1 MDIPPAFCDSIF
13 VSVKIVD
20 LGSRILIGNIYRS
33 PNSTQVNDENLYRL
47 LDYVD
52 QNFKIPKLIVGDFN
66 YRNINWYSV
75 PGCGASARCSGL
87 SENEMAFVNS
97 LRENLL
103 LQHVVSP
110 TRQRGTDT
118 PHILDLVLSSGDFV
132 SEVDHLSPLGNSDHC
147 VLKFSCELHAEQ
159 SSTTIKYKLD
169 KGDYE
174 KLNDFLNIDWDKLLD
189 PSILTVDE
197 MWEKFKLTVLD
208 GMSKYIPKMTDS
220 EK

>member
-1 MDIPPAFCDSIF
+1 
-13 VSVKIVD
+13 
-20 LGSRILIGNIYRS
+20 
-33 PNSTQVNDENLYRL
+33 
-47 LDYVD
+47 VD

-75 PGCGASARCSGL
+75 PGCGASAQCSGL

-103 LQHVVSP
+103 LQHVVNP

-147 VLKFSCELHAEQ
+147 VL
-159 SSTTIKYKLD
+159 
-169 KGDYE
+169 
-174 KLNDFLNIDWDKLLD
+174 
-189 PSILTVDE
+189 
-197 MWEKFKLTVLD
+197 
-208 GMSKYIPKMTDS
+208 
-220 EK
+220 